1 MQSETLL
8 KLVESI
14 LDENKAL
21 DVRPMD
27 VRELTDIA
35 DYMIVATATS
45 KRHASA
51 IADKLTRAAKNHN
64 AKPLGVE
71 GENDS
76 EWILIDLGD
85 VVVHIMLPEAREFY
99 SLEKL
104 WTVAE
109 SMLQNEN

>member
-1 MQSETLL
+1 MQGEALL
-8 KLVESI
+8 KLVESV
-14 LDENKAL
+14 LDENKAQN
-21 DVRPMD
+21 VRPMD
-27 VRELTDIA
+27 VRDLTNIA
-35 DYMIVATATS
+35 DYMVVATATS
-45 KRHASA
+45 KRHAASM
-51 IADKLTRAAKNHN
+51 ADKLIQAAKKHD

-109 SMLQNEN
+109 NMLQNEN